1 MKRQATSVIPMPLTF
16 DKEKQLWKV
25 AGWFIESSEET
36 EELIPSKLLAF
47 EGYTDDETFKTQKFV
62 STFKSYYSSGNIQH
76 ILTYNK
82 EGKEDGKYDSYYDE
96 KGKLAETL
104 VFKNGLVNGE
114 YIIYHENGAIES
126 KRHFID
132 SKIADGEC
140 PHYYDNGK
148 IKENH
153 SYLNNKLEGK
163 YFEYF
168 LMVKLKMK
176 EPTMLAKSL
185 VNTQS
190 TLNQVKLE
198 LFIIKTIKIS
208 TMELTRNTAPKGS

>member
-82 EGKEDGKYDSYYDE
+82 RE
-96 KGKLAETL
+96 KRMGNTTH
-104 VFKNGLVNGE
+104 
-114 YIIYHENGAIES
+114 I
-126 KRHFID
+126 
-132 SKIADGEC
+132 
-140 PHYYDNGK
+140 
-148 IKENH
+148 
-153 SYLNNKLEGK
+153 
-163 YFEYF
+163 
-168 LMVKLKMK
+168 MMK
-176 EPTMLAKSL
+176 
-185 VNTQS
+185 
-190 TLNQVKLE
+190 
-198 LFIIKTIKIS
+198 
-208 TMELTRNTAPKGS
+208 KGN